1 MIQNFFVNKGST
13 LPILEL
19 KLINDGR
26 HNSDEVFFNNLQDAQ
41 LYFTMS
47 DLDTSVVKIAH
58 QPAIIIPNDDCD
70 GTFNIGYEWKE
81 RDTNREGK
89 YVGFFEINFNGSFDN
104 NFIGKNLIIPI
115 RNTLIINIMKGLI
128 KK

>member
-1 MIQNFFVNKGST
+1 MQNFFINKNST

-26 HNSDEVFFNNLQDAQ
+26 HSTDTTFFDNLQDAQ
-41 LYFTMS
+41 LYFTMT
-47 DLDTSVVKIAH
+47 DIETGVVKVAH
-58 QPAIIIPNDDCD
+58 QPAIIIENDDCD

-89 YVGFFEINFNGSFDN
+89 YVGLFEINFNGSFDD
-104 NFIGKNLIIPI
+104 NFTGKKLIVPI
-115 RNTLIINIMKGLI
+115 HNQLFVNIISGSI